1 VGYLV
6 PWDGDC
12 GKLAS
17 LIRWDELTRNA
28 DLIEAKHILFLM
40 DACYGGLAIMRAL
53 KPGSMRFL
61 KDMLVRRSRQ
71 VLTAGKADEVV
82 ADLGGPL
89 SNHSVFTGHL
99 LEALDGKAADPTGI
113 LTANG
118 VVAYVYKNVA
128 SDPGSQQ
135 TPHFGYLAGDGGLIF
150 SDALLTELTDKKKNQ
165 DPLTPEEDVLSA
177 VPGILTPDEGEALMT
192 TAERAKEFLSEERWK
207 IKLHDLVSQ
216 KIREALSATQR
227 TISPSE
233 EYGHPKSFWTAY
245 TDMSSSPQNC
255 FKFRVFLAFG
265 ANLIT
270 KPS

>member
-1 VGYLV
+1 
-6 PWDGDC
+6 
-12 GKLAS
+12 
-17 LIRWDELTRNA
+17 
-28 DLIEAKHILFLM
+28 M

-128 SDPGSQQ
+128 SDRGSQQ
-135 TPHFGYLAGDGGLIF
+135 TP
-150 SDALLTELTDKKKNQ
+150 SSQT
-165 DPLTPEEDVLSA
+165 
-177 VPGILTPDEGEALMT
+177 
-192 TAERAKEFLSEERWK
+192 RRK
-207 IKLHDLVSQ
+207 IKIL
-216 KIREALSATQR
+216 
-227 TISPSE
+227 
-233 EYGHPKSFWTAY
+233 
-245 TDMSSSPQNC
+245 
-255 FKFRVFLAFG
+255 
-265 ANLIT
+265 
-270 KPS
+270 